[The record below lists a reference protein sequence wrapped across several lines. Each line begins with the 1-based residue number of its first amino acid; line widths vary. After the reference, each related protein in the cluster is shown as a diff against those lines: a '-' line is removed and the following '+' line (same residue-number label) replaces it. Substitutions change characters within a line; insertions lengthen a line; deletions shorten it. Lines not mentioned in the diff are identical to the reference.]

1 MKEGDSPLSCLRR
14 DLALKKRRVDR
25 QAMKEAVDRY
35 VNCRLEY
42 DGMEGKVFL
51 SPYMTA
57 VLGIKES
64 P

>member
-25 QAMKEAVDRY
+25 QAMKEAIDRY
-35 VNCRLEY
+35 VNCRLKY
-42 DGMEGKVFL
+42 GMEGKVFL

-57 VLGIKES
+57 VLGIKEK